1 MLLGLVAYAL
11 AFVQR
16 PGLATADTKINLHV
30 DPGRFLGDVA
40 SMWTSTG
47 QLGGVQAGQ
56 QAGYLFPMG
65 PFFALGHLLGLPDW
79 IVQRL
84 WLGTLLA
91 LAAWGGVRLLD
102 ALLPRPRGIAHL
114 TTGLALLL
122 NPFVVT
128 YANRT
133 TVTLL
138 AYAAL
143 PWLLLAV
150 NRGVRDRGGW
160 RWPAAIALLVT
171 AAGGGVN
178 GAVVAWMLL
187 GPALL
192 IVYEMLFT
200 PVTRRDGLAFLARTV
215 PLIAVVSLWWVIPAY
230 VQSAYGVNFLQFTEQ
245 PGTVWGTTS
254 ATETLRLMSF
264 WLSYVG
270 IGFQGRAIPYFDD
283 SATLLFSVPVVL
295 ATLLYPA
302 AALTGFAWT
311 RRWRYGPFFLTLSL
325 IAVLVMMAG
334 FPDGTPLRHGL
345 YFTYNH
351 VAAVRFLRAAY
362 KGAPLLAVSLAC
374 LAGAGAGELWARTAG
389 LRGRARRV
397 PWRRGCGSIA
407 ALAGLAVLVGAAWP
421 LVTGHAQ
428 DAQVSYQRIPA
439 AWRQAAAD
447 LDRRLPPNSRA
458 IVLPGD
464 LFSFYTWGG
473 TVDPILPAL
482 THRPVAERS
491 EVPYA
496 DLRAT
501 DLLWTIDGLVHQQ
514 RLLPG
519 QLDPLLSLIGVRA
532 VVTGADDD
540 LARSDAP
547 PPADAAAQLAT
558 QPGFDHAA
566 RAYGPV
572 GTYASATEPGR
583 TSRLPEVRRYDL
595 PAARGLVRVEPVSDP
610 VVVDGSADAL
620 AGLAAFGLLP
630 TQRPLL
636 YAADQSPAGLR
647 AAVAGGGD
655 VVISDSNRRQAF
667 AASTLEQNTGPVL
680 TPDQT
685 VSADGLILDPFGGG
699 ADAQTVAVYGGG
711 VRSVQAPASPQRV
724 QFPEHGPFA
733 AIDGSAA
740 TAWLADPT
748 LAPSQ
753 RWLQVDFTRPQR
765 LSSVTLVPY
774 DDAGG
779 SVRAVAIAGRSFAIH
794 PGSNHLVL
802 PATMAT
808 SLHVAITAVSPP
820 APGAAAGAGGIRE
833 LQIPGVRATQALRLP
848 LDAARALAGVNLD
861 PVGLTYLFQRT
872 TGDEPFAR
880 NVTHG
885 PWSALRMT
893 DAGDAE
899 QTMSRDFVL
908 PAARRFTATAW
919 VAPFAADPDPVLDRL
934 AGYRGPVQATSS
946 DRFDGEPRWRAS
958 AALDG
963 DPATAWIA
971 DDSSAAAAGGGPAAW
986 LQWRTPRPTTVQ
998 ALRLVAPSAP
1008 VGRPTRIRVV
1018 WPGGASPPLAVTA
1031 GGAVT
1036 LAHRVRARMFR
1047 IEILAAVAP
1056 RGASAADRRAVGI
1069 AEIRGV
1075 AGLPALRPAPMA
1087 RFAAGCGAA
1096 RIAIGGRVVSLSVSG
1111 SAGAFAQGRPLLAR
1125 SCGVPVAVAAGTVH
1139 LQVAPGRFAIDELA
1153 LRAPAPNPPAPS
1165 RASAGPAGRVLDSG
1179 TTGHGSYDGVRVAI
1193 HRPSWLVL
1201 GEGYDRGWRAWCNG
1215 RSLGAPVPIDGYANG
1230 WRVTPGCTNVR
1241 FAFAPN
1247 RTAIIGYVVSGVGG
1261 LACLLVVLIAFWRR
1275 RGGRTAAPLARRRSA
1290 APAGAAAPTRAAR
1303 RASGPAAAEPVR
1315 PPFSPGDPAWSPRRA
1330 LAWALPAALAFGF
1343 VFGIR
1348 AGIVAFPVTA
1358 AVLWRGIGAQPL
1370 TLAAGGLLGI
1380 VVPLLY
1386 LFAPPSSAGGNH
1398 YAYAA
1403 DHMTAQW
1410 CAVAAL
1416 GLVMIALWR
1425 SLRGARQ

>member
-1 MLLGLVAYAL
+1 MLNRRRTVGVPLLLGLVAYAL
-11 AFVQR
+11 AFIQR

-84 WLGTLLA
+84 WLGTVLA

-102 ALLPRPRGIAHL
+102 ALLPRPRGVAHL

-150 NRGVRDRGGW
+150 NRGVRDGRRGW
-160 RWPAAIALLVT
+160 RWPAAVALLVPAT
-171 AAGGGVN
+171 GGGVN

-192 IVYEMLFT
+192 LLYEVLFT
-200 PVTRRDGLAFLARTV
+200 PVTWRDARAFLVRTI
-215 PLIAVVSLWWVIPAY
+215 PLTAVVSLWWVIPAY

-245 PGTVWGTTS
+245 PGTVWGTTT
-254 ATETLRLMSF
+254 AAETLRLMSF

-283 SATLLFSVPVVL
+283 SATLLFSAPVVL
-295 ATLLYPA
+295 ATLLFPA
-302 AALTGFAWT
+302 ASLTGFAWT
-311 RRWRYGPFFLTLSL
+311 RRWRYGPFFLGLAL

-351 VAAVRFLRAAY
+351 VAAVRFLRASY
-362 KGAPLLAVSLAC
+362 KGAPLLAVGLAC
-374 LAGAGAGELWARTAG
+374 LAGAGVGELWARTAR
-389 LRGRARRV
+389 LRGRVRHV
-397 PWRRGCGSIA
+397 PWRFA
-407 ALAGLAVLVGAAWP
+407 AVPAGLAILAGAAWP
-421 LVTGHAQ
+421 LVSGHAQ
-428 DAQVSYQRIPA
+428 DAQVSYRQIPA

-447 LDRRLPPNSRA
+447 LDRQLPPNSRA
-458 IVLPGD
+458 MVLPGD

-482 THRPVAERS
+482 SRRPVAERS
-491 EVPYA
+491 EVPYS

-519 QLDPLLSLIGVRA
+519 QLGPLLSLIGVRS

-547 PPADAAAQLAT
+547 PPADAAAELAA
-558 QPGFDHAA
+558 QPGFERPA

-572 GTYASATEPGR
+572 RRYASTIDPGVIR
-583 TSRLPEVRRYDL
+583 RLPEVRRYDL

-610 VVVDGSADAL
+610 VLVDGSADAL
-620 AGLAAFGLLP
+620 AGLAAFGMLP
-630 TQRPLL
+630 AQRPLL
-636 YAADQSPAGLR
+636 YAADQTTAGLR

-667 AASTLEQNTGPVL
+667 AASSLDQNAGPVL

-685 VSADGLILDPFGGG
+685 VSSDGLILDPFGGG
-699 ADAQTVAVYGGG
+699 SDAQTVAVYGGG

-733 AIDGSAA
+733 AIDGSAS

-753 RWLQVDFTRPQR
+753 RWLQVDFTRPLR
-765 LSSVTLVPY
+765 VSSLTLIPY

-779 SVRAVAIAGRSFAIH
+779 SVRAVDIAGRSFAIH
-794 PGSNHLVL
+794 PGPNHLTLLGGLL
-802 PATMAT
+802 PGLRVT
-808 SLHVAITAVSPP
+808 ITAVSAP

-833 LQIPGVRATQALRLP
+833 LEIPGVRATQALRLP
-848 LDAARALAGVNLD
+848 VDATRALVGANLD
-861 PVGLTYLFQRT
+861 PVGLTYLFERT
-872 TGDEPFAR
+872 TGDDPFTR
-880 NVTHG
+880 NVQHG
-885 PWSALRMT
+885 PWSALHVA

-899 QTMSRDFVL
+899 PTMSREFAV
-908 PAARRFTATAW
+908 PVRRRFTATAW
-919 VAPFAADPDPVLDRL
+919 VSSFATDADSVLDRL

-946 DRFDGEPRWRAS
+946 DRFNGEPQWRAS
-958 AALDG
+958 QALDG
-963 DPATAWIA
+963 DPSTAWLA
-971 DDSSAAAAGGGPAAW
+971 DDNSGQPAW
-986 LQWRTPRPTTVQ
+986 LQWRTAHPVTVRG
-998 ALRLVAPSAP
+998 ALRLVAPSLP
-1008 VGRPTRIRVV
+1008 VQRPTRIRLL
-1018 WPGGASPPLAVTA
+1018 WPGGETSPLPVGSAGTVALPHAVT
-1031 GGAVT
+1031 
-1036 LAHRVRARMFR
+1036 ARMFR
-1047 IEILAAVAP
+1047 IQILSAVAP
-1056 RGASAADRRAVGI
+1056 PGASAADRRAVGI
-1069 AEIRGV
+1069 AEVQGV
-1075 AGLPALRPAPMA
+1075 SGLPVMRAAPSSA
-1087 RFAAGCGAA
+1087 FVTGCGAA
-1096 RIAIGGRVVSLSVSG
+1096 RIMVGQSVVSLRVSG
-1111 SAGAFAQGRPLLAR
+1111 SAAAFEQGRPLLAR
-1125 SCGVPVAVAAGTVH
+1125 SCGAPVTVAAETEH
-1139 LQVAPGRFAIDELA
+1139 LQVQPGPFAVDELA
-1153 LRAPAPNPPAPS
+1153 LRSLPPDAPPPAAAPS
-1165 RASAGPAGRVLDSG
+1165 GRVLNSG
-1179 TTGHGSYDGVRVAI
+1179 IAGHGSYDGVRVAI
-1193 HRPSWLVL
+1193 RRPSWLVL

-1230 WRVTPGCTNVR
+1230 WRVSPGCATVR

-1247 RTAIIGYVVSGVGG
+1247 RIATVGYVVSGAGAA
-1261 LACLLVVLIAFWRR
+1261 ACLLVLLIAVWRR
-1275 RGGRTAAPLARRRSA
+1275 R
-1290 APAGAAAPTRAAR
+1290 R
-1303 RASGPAAAEPVR
+1303 RALAAVRPAAGHDSAEPVR
-1315 PPFSPGDPAWSPRRA
+1315 PPFSPGGPAWSPLRA
-1330 LAWALPAALAFGF
+1330 VGWAVPAALAFGF

-1348 AGIVAFPVTA
+1348 AGVVAFPVTA
-1358 AVLWRGIGAQPL
+1358 LVLWRGIGAKPL
-1370 TLAAGGLLGI
+1370 TLAAGLLLGI
-1380 VVPLLY
+1380 VAVLY
-1386 LFAPPSSAGGNH
+1386 VVDPSSSAGGNH
-1398 YAYAA
+1398 YGYAA
-1403 DHMTAQW
+1403 DHMAAQW
-1410 CAVAAL
+1410 FAVAAL
-1416 GLVMIALWR
+1416 GLLIAALWR
-1425 SLRGARQ
+1425 SLQGARQ